1 MGGAKRDAG
10 GASKRQKAK
19 QKRGLT
25 AGAMQKPQGEPH
37 APTVAQRR
45 TPGGAVATK
54 ERLQTRKAAAIEA
67 AKGTSKYKKFLAVC
81 ASIAVLYHRPS
92 GVGIRVLACEW
103 PGGILDDLTVQYCES
118 IQAVG
123 FLVYF
128 PDATG

>member
-45 TPGGAVATK
+45 TPRGA
-54 ERLQTRKAAAIEA
+54 AAAIEA

-81 ASIAVLYHRPS
+81 ASIAVLYHRP

-103 PGGILDDLTVQYCES
+103 PGGILDGLTVQYCES